1 MSTVAFLAVI
11 LSALFHSGYNLLIK
25 MSDEKTLF
33 MWSIFAVGVTVG
45 WAAGI
50 LMVPGFLEI
59 KPSILLLAALS
70 ATFFT
75 SYHLCA
81 ARAYTA
87 DEGDLSL
94 SYPLTTLAPIFIP
107 FWAYMLLGD
116 TFTIKV
122 IAGIFIATAGT
133 YCIQLKFGGQ
143 RAQFRSL
150 GFGNEAV
157 RFALLAS
164 FLYSFGAISDKIGVN
179 QSGYYIFSIGMMTMN
194 FVYFTFMVLL
204 KNRIRQRALH
214 CFRHYPLRVL
224 LGGMILFLSNI
235 SYRFGLEVTDL
246 SYAAGARQSA
256 TLFAVL
262 MGAFLLKEP
271 YGLFRFIAGLI
282 IAAGIV
288 LIKIG

>member
-1 MSTVAFLAVI
+1 MSTVAFIAVI
-11 LSALFHSGYNLLIK
+11 ASALFHSGYNLLIK
-25 MSDEKTLF
+25 VSDEKTLY
-33 MWSIFAVGVTVG
+33 MWSIFSVAVIAG
-45 WAAGI
+45 WIAGYF
-50 LMVPGFLEI
+50 MVPGFLEI
-59 KPSILLLAALS
+59 KPAVLLFAALS
-70 ATFFT
+70 AVFFT

-81 ARAYTA
+81 ARAYAA

-94 SYPLTTLAPIFIP
+94 SYPLTTLAPVFIP

-122 IAGIFIATAGT
+122 IAGILIATVGT
-133 YCIQLKFGGQ
+133 YCIQLKFAREQ
-143 RAQFRSL
+143 IPFRSL

-179 QSGYYIFSIGMMTMN
+179 QSGYYIFSVWMISMN
-194 FVYFTFMVLL
+194 FVYFTSVVLL
-204 KNRIRQRALH
+204 NKRIRRRALH
-214 CFRHYPLRVL
+214 CYRHYPLRVL
-224 LGGMILFLSNI
+224 LGGTLLFFSNI
-235 SYRFGLEVTDL
+235 SYRFGLEVTDV
-246 SYAAGARQSA
+246 SYAAGVRQCA

-262 MGAFLLKEP
+262 MGVFLLKEP

>member
-1 MSTVAFLAVI
+1 MSTVAFIAVI

-25 MSDEKTLF
+25 VSDEKTLY
-33 MWSIFAVGVTVG
+33 MWSIFSVAVIAG
-45 WAAGI
+45 WVAGC

-59 KPSILLLAALS
+59 KPSVLLFAALS
-70 ATFFT
+70 AAFFT

-81 ARAYTA
+81 ARAYAA
-87 DEGDLSL
+87 DEGDLSM

-107 FWAYMLLGD
+107 FWAYLLLGD

-122 IAGIFIATAGT
+122 LAGIFIATAGT
-133 YCIQLKFGGQ
+133 YCIQLKLSQ
-143 RAQFRSL
+143 EKVRFRSL

-179 QSGYYIFSIGMMTMN
+179 HSGYYIFSIWMMTMN
-194 FVYFTFMVLL
+194 FVYFTSVVLL
-204 KNRIRQRALH
+204 NKRIRGRALY
-214 CFRHYPLRVL
+214 CYRHYPLNVF
-224 LGGMILFLSNI
+224 LGGTLLFLSNI
-235 SYRFGLEVTDL
+235 SYRFGLEVTDV

-271 YGLFRFIAGLI
+271 YGLFRFLAGLI

>member
-1 MSTVAFLAVI
+1 MSTVAFVAII

-25 MSDEKTLF
+25 VSDEKTLY
-33 MWSIFAVGVTVG
+33 MWSIFSVGVTAG
-45 WAAGI
+45 WAAGCF
-50 LMVPGFLEI
+50 MVPGFFEI
-59 KPSILLLAALS
+59 KPSVLLFAALS

-81 ARAYTA
+81 ARAYA
-87 DEGDLSL
+87 SGEGDLSL
-94 SYPLTTLAPIFIP
+94 SYPLTTLAPVFIP

-122 IAGIFIATAGT
+122 IAGILIATVGT
-133 YCIQLKFGGQ
+133 YCIQLKFA
-143 RAQFRSL
+143 RERVQFRSL

-179 QSGYYIFSIGMMTMN
+179 QSGYYIFSIWMMTMN
-194 FVYFTFMVLL
+194 FIYFTSVVLL
-204 KNRIRQRALH
+204 NKRIRHRALH

-224 LGGMILFLSNI
+224 LGGILLFLSNI
-235 SYRFGLEVTDL
+235 SYRFGLEVTDV

-262 MGAFLLKEP
+262 MGVFVLKEP
-271 YGLFRFIAGLI
+271 YVLFRFLAGLI
-282 IAAGIV
+282 IALGIV

>member
-1 MSTVAFLAVI
+1 MSTVAFIAII

-25 MSDEKTLF
+25 MSDEKILY
-33 MWSIFAVGVTVG
+33 MWSIFSVGVVAGWVVG
-45 WAAGI
+45 C

-59 KPSILLLAALS
+59 KLPVLLFAALS

-75 SYHLCA
+75 SYHLSA
-81 ARAYTA
+81 ARAYSSG
-87 DEGDLSL
+87 EGDLSL
-94 SYPLTTLAPIFIP
+94 AYPLTTLAPIFIP

-122 IAGIFIATAGT
+122 IAGIFIATVGT
-133 YCIQLKFGGQ
+133 YSIQLKFVREQ
-143 RAQFRSL
+143 IRFRSL

-164 FLYSFGAISDKIGVN
+164 FLYSFGAVSDKIGVDYA
-179 QSGYYIFSIGMMTMN
+179 GYYIFSIWMMTMN
-194 FVYFTFMVLL
+194 FIYLTSVVLL
-204 KNRIRQRALH
+204 NKRIRHRALH
-214 CFRHYPLRVL
+214 CYKNYPLRVF
-224 LGGMILFLSNI
+224 LGGTLLFFSNI
-235 SYRFGLEVTDL
+235 SYRFGLAVTDV

-262 MGAFLLKEP
+262 MGVFFLKEP
-271 YGLFRFIAGLI
+271 YGLFRFLAGLI
-282 IAAGIV
+282 IALGIV

>member
-1 MSTVAFLAVI
+1 MSTVAFIAVI
-11 LSALFHSGYNLLIK
+11 ASALFHSGYNLLIK
-25 MSDEKTLF
+25 VSDEKTLY
-33 MWSIFAVGVTVG
+33 MWSIFSVAVIAG
-45 WAAGI
+45 WIAGYF
-50 LMVPGFLEI
+50 MVPGFLEI
-59 KPSILLLAALS
+59 KPAVLLFAALS
-70 ATFFT
+70 AVFFT
-75 SYHLCA
+75 SYHFCA
-81 ARAYTA
+81 ARAYAA

-122 IAGIFIATAGT
+122 IAGILIATVGT
-133 YCIQLKFGGQ
+133 YCIQLKFAREQ
-143 RAQFRSL
+143 IPFRSL

-179 QSGYYIFSIGMMTMN
+179 QSGYYIFSVWMITMN
-194 FVYFTFMVLL
+194 FVYFTSVVLL
-204 KNRIRQRALH
+204 NKRIRRCALH
-214 CFRHYPLRVL
+214 CYRHYPLRVL
-224 LGGMILFLSNI
+224 LGGTLLFFSNI
-235 SYRFGLEVTDL
+235 SYRFGLEVTDV
-246 SYAAGARQSA
+246 SYAAGVRQCA

-262 MGAFLLKEP
+262 MGVFLLKEP